1 MTTNVR
7 HPVEKTAYM
16 STGEKKI
23 KIKPGVKVLIS
34 SGCDIDDHATE
45 ILGKGCNGFIQK
57 PYTLEEL
64 SDRLNDML
72 AKG

>member
-1 MTTNVR
+1 M
-7 HPVEKTAYM
+7 
-16 STGEKKI
+16 

-34 SGCDIDDHATE
+34 SGCDIDDHVTE
-45 ILGKGCNGFIQK
+45 ILGKNCNGFIQK

-72 AKG
+72 AEG